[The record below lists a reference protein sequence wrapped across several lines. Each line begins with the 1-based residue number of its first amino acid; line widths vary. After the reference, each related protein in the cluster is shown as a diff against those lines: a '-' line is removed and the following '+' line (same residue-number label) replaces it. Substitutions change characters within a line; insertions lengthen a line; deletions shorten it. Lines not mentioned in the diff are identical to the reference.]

1 MSVELVKLIKSVAM
15 DAVRASKP
23 VELIYGTV
31 IKDYENDGELVIHLS
46 EKLDL
51 SENFFT
57 FGSIRPK
64 NLKRGNRLV
73 IIRMQGGQSYYV
85 ADILRESG
93 D

>member
-1 MSVELVKLIKSVAM
+1 MSVELVKLIKNVAM
-15 DAVRASKP
+15 DAFRASKP
-23 VELIYGTV
+23 VTLIYGNV
-31 IKDYENDGELVIHLS
+31 VKDYENDGELAIHLA
-46 EKLDL
+46 ENLDL

-64 NLKRGNRLV
+64 NLERGNRLA

>member
-1 MSVELVKLIKSVAM
+1 MSVELVKLIKSVAL

-31 IKDYENDGELVIHLS
+31 VEDYENDGELVIHLS

-57 FGSIRPK
+57 FGNIRPM
-64 NLKRGNRLV
+64 NLERGNRLV

-85 ADILRESG
+85 ADILREGG

>member
-15 DAVRASKP
+15 DAFRASKP
-23 VELIYGTV
+23 VELIYGNV
-31 IKDYENDGELVIHLS
+31 IKDYENDGELVIHLA

-51 SENFFT
+51 CADFFV

-64 NLKRGNRLV
+64 NLERGNRLV

-85 ADILRESG
+85 ADILRE
-93 D
+93 DD

>member
-57 FGSIRPK
+57 FGSIRPT
-64 NLKRGNRLV
+64 NLERGNRLV

-85 ADILRESG
+85 VDILRESG